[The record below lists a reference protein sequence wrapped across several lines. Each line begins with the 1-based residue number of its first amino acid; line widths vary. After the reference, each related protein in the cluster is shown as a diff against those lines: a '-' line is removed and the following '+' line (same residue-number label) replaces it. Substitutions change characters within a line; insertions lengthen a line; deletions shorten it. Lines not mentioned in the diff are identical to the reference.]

1 MDQTALNAILAST
14 LSSLLGLTGGF
25 LLLWQYQAVK
35 RLASLFV
42 SFAAGA
48 LLGAVFFDLLAEGVT
63 EFPSEVNGLFTWV
76 AGGFLLFFII
86 EKVLLWHHHEH
97 SDAAGDDHRHVL
109 GPMIIFGD
117 AVHNFIDGTIIAAA
131 FLVDPGLGVATAI
144 AVFFHELPQEIGDFS
159 VMISAGMAR
168 SRVVLWNVLGA
179 LVSPIATVLTLLT
192 AERISGL
199 ELPLLGIAAGSFL
212 YIASAD
218 LIPSINQQRGSRST
232 VLQLLL
238 LIIGMLV
245 MIGVG
250 AAFPHQG

>member
-1 MDQTALNAILAST
+1 MDQTALNALLAST
-14 LSSLLGLTGGF
+14 LSSLLGLSGGF
-25 LLLWQYQAVK
+25 LLLWQYLAVK
-35 RLASLFV
+35 RFASLFV

-63 EFPSEVNGLFTWV
+63 EFPGESNALFTWV

-86 EKVLLWHHHEH
+86 EKVLRWHHHEH

-131 FLVDPGLGVATAI
+131 FLVDAGLGVATAV

-168 SRVVLWNVLGA
+168 GRVVLWNVLGA
-179 LVSPIATVLTLLT
+179 LVSPLATVLTLLA
-192 AERISGL
+192 AERINGL

-218 LIPSINQQRGSRST
+218 LIPAINQQRGSRTT

-238 LIIGMLV
+238 LVIGMLV
-245 MIGVG
+245 MLGVG
-250 AAFPHQG
+250 VVFPHQG